1 VPKIHLFANR
11 KGGVGKTTLCVNL
24 AAATHH
30 TLTGGKD
37 AIVEPTDDD
46 QPAVLAVSI
55 DPQGSA
61 VYWGDRIEGAGNKL
75 PFDYAQI
82 DTPDA
87 LRKLRDLPYAHV
99 FIDSAGSF
107 DNAPL
112 LRAALD
118 VADDVVI
125 PMSPTALA
133 VEPTEDTVNAV
144 KGRGIPF
151 RVVLNDWDPRD
162 GKAEVRQFAKY
173 VQGKG
178 WPLCKTV
185 VRHYKIHER
194 GALDGITILDYPQ
207 SRIEREARADMTGL
221 ALELGFGGEIAITG
235 KDN

>member
-1 VPKIHLFANR
+1 MPKIHLFANR

-30 TLTGGKD
+30 TLTGGRD
-37 AIVEPTDDD
+37 SIVPSTDDE
-46 QPAVLAVSI
+46 QAAVLAASI

-61 VYWGDRIEGAGNKL
+61 VFWGDRIEGAGNKL
-75 PFDYAQI
+75 PFDYVQI
-82 DTPDA
+82 DSPDA
-87 LRKLRDLPYAHV
+87 LHKLRDLPYAHV

-107 DNAPL
+107 DNVPL

-144 KGRGIPF
+144 AGRGKSY

-162 GKAEVRQFAKY
+162 GQAEVRQFAKY

-178 WPLCKTV
+178 WPLAKTV

-194 GALDGITILDYPQ
+194 GALDGITILDYPK
-207 SRIEREARADMTGL
+207 SRIEREARSDMDRL
-221 ALELGFGGEIAITG
+221 ALELGFGGDIRPAG